1 MSYTPYFRSLSHT
14 KSFKEIVDRTR
25 DDNNE
30 ASEFTNEKFKNR
42 KGSEVPGWYDDIQ
55 PAMLGKKPV
64 KPEKGMRKFKGS
76 KTIRKPKEKP
86 EIDFYDGFGPEQGPE
101 IDFYDGFGPE
111 QEPFHTTKA
120 YDPEFGFYDGFGPFG
135 F

>member
-1 MSYTPYFRSLSHT
+1 MSYTPYFRKLSHT

-25 DDNNE
+25 DDDNE

-42 KGSEVPGWYDDIQ
+42 KGNEVPEWFDDIQ

-76 KTIRKPKEKP
+76 KTIRKPDTP
-86 EIDFYDGFGPEQGPE
+86 EEDPEFGFYDPFGPEP
-101 IDFYDGFGPE
+101 
-111 QEPFHTTKA
+111 EPFHTSKA

>member
-1 MSYTPYFRSLSHT
+1 MSYTPYFRTLSHT

-42 KGSEVPGWYDDIQ
+42 KGSEVPEWYDDIQ

-76 KTIRKPKEKP
+76 KTIRKPDGDPDEVIQHRTTKMYDVEF
-86 EIDFYDGFGPEQGPE
+86 DFSDEF
-101 IDFYDGFGPE
+101 
-111 QEPFHTTKA
+111 EPFDD
-120 YDPEFGFYDGFGPFG
+120 YEF
-135 F
+135 

>member
-1 MSYTPYFRSLSHT
+1 MSYTPYFRTLSHT

-42 KGSEVPGWYDDIQ
+42 KGNEVPEWYDDIQ

-76 KTIRKPKEKP
+76 KTIRKPDAP
-86 EIDFYDGFGPEQGPE
+86 EEDSEFG
-101 IDFYDGFGPE
+101 FYDGFGPE
-111 QEPFHTTKA
+111 QEPFHTPKA